1 MFEVVIYDE
10 KTEQFLNSLRAKLK
24 VKTFDNIAL
33 LEYYDNGLKKPFVE
47 SFDDGLFKLR
57 SKSLE
62 GISRIFFTYQKDKII
77 IIFHGFIKKTQKTP
91 ANELEKVRKTLKKIK
106 EKQ

>member
-10 KTEQFLNSLRAKLK
+10 KNEQFLNSLSTKLK

-33 LEYYDNGLKKPFVE
+33 LEYYGNELKKPFVE
-47 SFDDGLFKLR
+47 SFGYGLFELR

-62 GISRIFFTYQKDKII
+62 GISRLFFTYQKDKII

-91 ANELEKVRKTLKKIK
+91 ANELEKARKILKEIK

>member
-24 VKTFDNIAL
+24 VKTLFFMAL
-33 LEYYDNGLKKPFVE
+33 SKK
-47 SFDDGLFKLR
+47 
-57 SKSLE
+57 
-62 GISRIFFTYQKDKII
+62 
-77 IIFHGFIKKTQKTP
+77 KKTQKTP
-91 ANELEKVRKTLKKIK
+91 ANEIEKARKILKEIK